1 MLLRR
6 PPTHYFLVRG
16 HAEGYMEL
24 NAFDAALLDAGIGN
38 TNLIKMSSILPPGC
52 QPTEPLEIPP
62 GSMVPVAYAAIT
74 CSVPG
79 EIISAGVAVA
89 VPDDPEKP
97 GLIMEY
103 SAYGRSDIVEEIV
116 VRMAEEGMKVR
127 GFSVREI
134 RRSVVEHKVVNKG
147 AAFAAVVLWEKGR

>member
-1 MLLRR
+1 MLFKT
-6 PPTHYFLVRG
+6 PTHYFLVEG

-24 NAFDAALLDAGIGN
+24 NAFDAALLDAGVGN
-38 TNLIKMSSILPPGC
+38 TNLVKMSSILPPGC
-52 QPTEPLEIPP
+52 RRIEPPP
-62 GSMVPVAYAAIT
+62 LPAGSLVPVAYAAIT

-79 EIISAGVAVA
+79 EVISAGVAVA
-89 VPDDPEKP
+89 IPEDPVKP

-127 GFSVREI
+127 GVAVKEVQRA
-134 RRSVVEHKVVNKG
+134 VVEHKVVNKG
-147 AAFAAVVLWEKGR
+147 AAFAAVVLWEV

>member
-1 MLLRR
+1 MIIRT
-6 PPTHYFLVRG
+6 PTHYFLVRG

-38 TNLIKMSSILPPGC
+38 TNLLKVSSILPPGC
-52 QPTEPLEIPP
+52 QPMEPAEIPP
-62 GSMVPVAYAAIT
+62 GAFLPVAYAAIT

-89 VPDDPEKP
+89 IPEEPDKP

-103 SAYGRSDIVEEIV
+103 SAYGRADIVEEIV
-116 VRMAEEGMKVR
+116 VRMAEEGMR
-127 GFSVREI
+127 IRNCPVREI
-134 RRSVVEHKVVNKG
+134 RTAVVEHKVTNKG
-147 AAFAAVVLWEKGR
+147 AAFAAVVLWEKDG